1 MTAAIASRI
10 RENGVGIALIV
21 LVALLTWLVSLGSD
35 VLVRTATSGLIL
47 LLATVALYVFV
58 GNSGILSFGHASFM
72 MIGGYSAGLFVF
84 TAEQKELLLPDLP
97 GVLADVHFSVELAP
111 VAGGVLAA
119 VVAALLSLPLA
130 RLSGIPAALTTFA
143 FLGICYEVVSNWTA
157 VTGGPA
163 GLAGI
168 PISSDLST
176 ALIWSSV
183 AIAVASLF
191 QNSAWGRRLRAS
203 REDEAAARACGI
215 GVRNER
221 RVAFVISAFFLGVAG
236 GLYAQFLGNLT
247 PGTIYLDITFLTLAM
262 LVVGGIHS
270 LSGAVLGSVFISVVA
285 EILRR
290 AEGGFDLGFIEFA
303 GRSGVREVGLALVLL
318 GVLLWRPEGI
328 VGGRE
333 IALRRRR
340 PPTGRDPAREDVG
353 QEAEG
358 SVRVEQTGSHST

>member
-1 MTAAIASRI
+1 M
-10 RENGVGIALIV
+10 
-21 LVALLTWLVSLGSD
+21 
-35 VLVRTATSGLIL
+35 
-47 LLATVALYVFV
+47 
-58 GNSGILSFGHASFM
+58 
-72 MIGGYSAGLFVF
+72 
-84 TAEQKELLLPDLP
+84 
-97 GVLADVHFSVELAP
+97 
-111 VAGGVLAA
+111 
-119 VVAALLSLPLA
+119 
-130 RLSGIPAALTTFA
+130 
-143 FLGICYEVVSNWTA
+143 
-157 VTGGPA
+157 
-163 GLAGI
+163 
-168 PISSDLST
+168 
-176 ALIWSSV
+176 
-183 AIAVASLF
+183 
-191 QNSAWGRRLRAS
+191 
-203 REDEAAARACGI
+203 
-215 GVRNER
+215 RNER

-340 PPTGRDPAREDVG
+340 PPTGETPPARAWTRRQRDRYASSRRGVIRRDPPART
-353 QEAEG
+353 
-358 SVRVEQTGSHST
+358 TGELALPTTRRD

>member
-97 GVLADVHFSVELAP
+97 GFLADVHFSVELAP

-143 FLGICYEVVSNWTA
+143 FLGICYEVVPNWTA

-168 PISSDLST
+168 PISSE
-176 ALIWSSV
+176 
-183 AIAVASLF
+183 
-191 QNSAWGRRLRAS
+191 SAPR
-203 REDEAAARACGI
+203 
-215 GVRNER
+215 
-221 RVAFVISAFFLGVAG
+221 
-236 GLYAQFLGNLT
+236 
-247 PGTIYLDITFLTLAM
+247 
-262 LVVGGIHS
+262 
-270 LSGAVLGSVFISVVA
+270 
-285 EILRR
+285 
-290 AEGGFDLGFIEFA
+290 
-303 GRSGVREVGLALVLL
+303 
-318 GVLLWRPEGI
+318 
-328 VGGRE
+328 
-333 IALRRRR
+333 
-340 PPTGRDPAREDVG
+340 
-353 QEAEG
+353 
-358 SVRVEQTGSHST
+358 